1 MMHPLVRALLGP
13 WELRWEVLIPLALFG
28 SLYALGWVRLRR
40 QSKTQKVASKWRLVL
55 YYLGLGSVALALM
68 SPIDWLSTQLLTMH
82 MVQHK
87 ILVMVSAPLIWLG
100 NPYPVA
106 LWGLPLSVRRF
117 VTAGIAGDTWLRAGL
132 KAISAPGI
140 CWLVFTFT
148 YLAWHDPF
156 LYDLALRVDWV
167 HNLEHLTFFLTA
179 MLFWWPVVNG
189 APRLHKSMPYWG
201 RILFVLAFVPPN
213 AIAGFAIANS
223 PEVIYAH
230 YNTVP
235 RLYGMSALQDQMIG
249 GAVMWVWSS
258 EMMINVAV
266 IMLGVM
272 SLKERKRKQKE
283 TEAAGSAQKPLSEHR
298 IEKVEVAG

>member
-1 MMHPLVRALLGP
+1 MHPLLRALSGP
-13 WELRWEVLIPLALFG
+13 WELRWEVLLPLALFG
-28 SLYALGWVRLRR
+28 SLYAVGWMRLRR
-40 QSKTQKVASKWRLVL
+40 QSKTQKVASTWRLAM
-55 YYLGLGSVALALM
+55 YYLGLGSIALALM
-68 SPIDWLSTQLLTMH
+68 SPIDWLGTQLLTMH

-87 ILVMVSAPLIWLG
+87 ILVMVAAPLIWLG

-106 LWGLPLSVRRF
+106 LWGLPFFARRL
-117 VTAGIAGDTWLRAGL
+117 VTTGIAGATWLRAGL
-132 KAISAPGI
+132 KAITQPAI

-148 YLAWHDPF
+148 YLAWHDAV
-156 LYDLALRVDWV
+156 LYDLALRIEWV

-223 PEVIYAH
+223 PEVIYTH
-230 YNTVP
+230 YTTVP
-235 RLYGMSALQDQMIG
+235 RLFGMSALEDQMIG

-258 EMMINVAV
+258 EMMIDVAI

-272 SLKERKRKQKE
+272 SLKERKRKQKQA
-283 TEAAGSAQKPLSEHR
+283 EATRAAQKSLSGQR
-298 IEKVEVAG
+298 TGQVEVAR